1 MSNVR
6 GRNFED
12 FRIENRP
19 NTLKA
24 SKKFNAL
31 KIPKGMDKKSRSY
44 SYYIDKEGNI
54 HTSKTTKYSGSK
66 YNYKKKT
73 TRKNKEKP
81 KTTKK
86 LSYN

>member
-24 SKKFNAL
+24 IKKFHAL
-31 KIPKGMDKKSRSY
+31 KIPKGMNKKSSSY
-44 SYYIDKEGNI
+44 NYYIDKEGNT

-66 YNYKKKT
+66 YSYKKQT

-86 LSYN
+86 LSYK

>member
-12 FRIENRP
+12 FKIKNRP
-19 NTLKA
+19 KTLKA
-24 SKKFNAL
+24 IKNFSAL
-31 KIPKGMDKKSRSY
+31 KIPKGMNKKSRSY
-44 SYYIDKEGNI
+44 GYYIDKEGNI
-54 HTSKTTKYSGSK
+54 HTSKTTTYSGSK
-66 YNYKKKT
+66 YSYKKKT

-86 LSYN
+86 LSYK